1 MRSPA
6 EIWREAEDVRAALPQ
21 MVDDTSVEAYASRS
35 HILRNLYKKIILLDL
50 DYALDKKI
58 EQELWN
64 TCFKTP
70 ITKVQPGR
78 KDLKTI
84 KSESA
89 PFLNWFLE
97 SAAGFYLILLQEISA
112 QCDFDT
118 LLGKRN
124 VTLGIF
130 SGSTY
135 SEKPK
140 DESCRYICQHCLIH
154 LGDLARYRNQPE
166 EAEGYYKQAVRIEPS
181 SGHPYNQLAL
191 LEAARG
197 NKLSTFFFYVRSLA
211 LKHPFPPSKTNLE
224 KLLTKQL
231 TYNITLKSHSRPTV
245 DEMLVSFLKLQ
256 GHIALCSELD
266 RAEHIAKSLS
276 LNLPSLIVTEALS
289 LKLTIQMLAITMYAV
304 DKVQLESKKKSLHLA
319 VELAGSILNACLVP
333 VYSLQGD
340 QLINYEFLPVIRLVF
355 DWFYIHPDILRIP
368 VIFHRHQLW
377 SAAAKLLNGI
387 QSGTGSLTEEDDGR
401 PLPEDLSLQE
411 FLPLR
416 ITIPSENDQKSIGKY
431 NKQQMSRI
439 RAVRIIERG
448 KWLADQLSSGVNC
461 LMMTARPSSE
471 SPAYFFESVQSSSPV
486 ELPSSPPSDAS
497 LATTATPKDI
507 KILTRK
513 PRNVV
518 LAAILKK
525 NSDELQPMAAANSQ
539 DSNKQVKFQ
548 VSDPVPPPSLALPP
562 PPPPPSSS
570 SFNQMFPSYPHP
582 LPPRLE
588 RLQTEL
594 RERDQLNQMGL
605 YTNFNISIP
614 PPPVPMVGPSTA
626 VPPPVPPPGLGFPC
640 PPRADQIP
648 TPWSLNTL
656 PPSNHFG
663 SNAYSLFNSQTWHPG
678 PGMPSGLLP
687 DLMEGLPTADRRII
701 GGPNPMVPPSL
712 WSGPGPSPLERLLE
726 QQKAL
731 RGGNSP
737 TKNSKAEF

>member
-6 EIWREAEDVRAALPQ
+6 EIWREAEEVRAALPP
-21 MVDDTSVEAYASRS
+21 MVDDLSVETYTSKS

-50 DYALDKKI
+50 DYALDKKV

-64 TCFKTP
+64 TCFKIP

-78 KDLKTI
+78 KDPQTNKP
-84 KSESA
+84 ESA
-89 PFLNWFLE
+89 PFFNWFLE
-97 SAAGFYLILLQEISA
+97 SAAGFYLILLQEICA

-118 LLGKRN
+118 LFCKSN

-135 SEKPK
+135 SVKPK

-154 LGDLARYRNQPE
+154 LGDVARYRNQPE

-211 LKHPFPPSKTNLE
+211 LKHPFPPARTNLE
-224 KLLTKQL
+224 KLLEKQI
-231 TYNITLKSHSRPTV
+231 TYNITYKSRSRPTV

-256 GHIALCSELD
+256 GHIGLFSELE
-266 RAEHIAKSLS
+266 RAEQINKLLS
-276 LNLPSLIVTEALS
+276 LTLPSLIVTEALTPT
-289 LKLTIQMLAITMYAV
+289 LTIQMLAITIYAV
-304 DKVQLESKKKSLHLA
+304 DKIQIESKKQSLHLA
-319 VELAGSILNACLVP
+319 IELTGSILNACLVP
-333 VYSLQGD
+333 VFSLQGD
-340 QLINYEFLPVIRLVF
+340 QLINYEFLAVVKLVF
-355 DWFYIHPDILRIP
+355 DWLHIHPDILHNP
-368 VIFHRHQLW
+368 VIFLRRQLW
-377 SAAAKLLNGI
+377 SAAAKLLNEI
-387 QSGTGSLTEEDDGR
+387 QSATRSFTEEDDGR

-416 ITIPSENDQKSIGKY
+416 ITLPTGNRNKLIEEYNQKQR
-431 NKQQMSRI
+431 NHI
-439 RAVRIIERG
+439 RALRILEQG
-448 KWLADQLSSGVNC
+448 KWLAGQQSSGVNC
-461 LMMTARPSSE
+461 LKMTERPSE
-471 SPAYFFESVQSSSPV
+471 SPAYFFESVQLSSPVQLASSSP
-486 ELPSSPPSDAS
+486 EAS
-497 LATTATPKDI
+497 ATVAPKDI

-525 NSDELQPMAAANSQ
+525 NSDELQPTASSQ

-548 VSDPVPPPSLALPP
+548 VSSPTPP
-562 PPPPPSSS
+562 PPPPPPPLSLPLPPPP
-570 SFNQMFPSYPHP
+570 SFPCYSRPS

-588 RLQTEL
+588 RLKTEQ

-605 YTNFNISIP
+605 YSNFNISIP
-614 PPPVPMVGPSTA
+614 PPPVPMVGPS
-626 VPPPVPPPGLGFPC
+626 VPPPGLGFPC

-648 TPWSLNTL
+648 APWSLNTL
-656 PPSNHFG
+656 PPSNHFA
-663 SNAYSLFNSQTWHPG
+663 SNAYSLFSSQSWHPA
-678 PGMPSGLLP
+678 PMMNSGILP
-687 DLMEGLPTADRRII
+687 DLKEGLADRRIL
-701 GGPNPMVPPSL
+701 GAPNPMVPPSL

-731 RGGNSP
+731 RGASSP